1 MKLAAGKVDSYIK
14 SFSASEG
21 KGKIIL
27 LYGRDQGAVHDTA
40 SELRRIFLGPDT
52 DPMQRIDL
60 SENEL
65 SSDPAKL
72 TDEANSI
79 SMFGGDKVIII
90 RGDKDG
96 TRKAIE
102 NYLAIGVS
110 METLVI
116 IEAGNL
122 TPSSGIRKLIEKDNN
137 GLALPFYEP
146 DIRDI
151 EALIRAMLLEEG
163 FKIESSAMSE
173 LANMLGA
180 DRGVARREIERLILF
195 KGPKGLH
202 ENRAAMI
209 TIDDVIVAMHDQS
222 HASLDGLIDAV
233 ALGDVDRADKTWG
246 RLILMGTR
254 PEGAISAI
262 RRHFQTLHIALGN
275 IESGMPRADA
285 LSAFRPPLH
294 FKRRPLVERQ
304 CGLWSRRKVETAL
317 EILHETER
325 ECRQTGVRGE
335 TRTAYNL
342 LRLARAARR

>member
-1 MKLAAGKVDSYIK
+1 MKLAASKVDGFIK
-14 SFSASEG
+14 SFGPQEG
-21 KGKIIL
+21 KGKVIL

-40 SELRRIFLGPDT
+40 MALKSLFLGSAPDAMQTIDLTESELAADAAR
-52 DPMQRIDL
+52 L
-60 SENEL
+60 S
-65 SSDPAKL
+65 
-72 TDEANSI
+72 DEANSI

-90 RGDKDG
+90 CGDKDG
-96 TRKAIE
+96 TRKAVE
-102 NYLAIGVS
+102 NYMSIGVS
-110 METLVI
+110 PETLVL

-122 TPSSGIRKLIEKDNN
+122 TPASGIRKLIEKENA

-146 DIRDI
+146 ELRDI
-151 EALIRAMLLEEG
+151 EALIRTALAEEEL
-163 FKIESSAMSE
+163 KIESSALSE
-173 LANMLGA
+173 LANLLGA
-180 DRGVARREIERLILF
+180 DRGVARREVERLILF
-195 KGPKGLH
+195 KGPKGSARP
-202 ENRAAMI
+202 NGAMV
-209 TIDDVIVAMHDQS
+209 TSDDIATAMHDQS

-246 RLILMGTR
+246 RLLLMGTR

-262 RRHFQTLHIALGN
+262 RRHFQTLHVVLGN
-275 IESGMPRADA
+275 IETGVPRTEA

-317 EILHETER
+317 EILHDTER